1 MTRNEQ
7 DEKLNKLLGQ
17 SGSLAEK
24 TRLASELDDNRL
36 QIAASHSNYAKEE
49 LERRRT
55 ERATQAVE
63 RLGDKVTGLMET
75 IYRASQGIKE
85 KTDKLL
91 DLYDSMSQS
100 QARQQK
106 VVIALTIVLAV
117 STIIYT
123 GITWLSV
130 SAMREA
136 NDIQRQL
143 LQLQQAASST
153 QTVPDR
159 KIRSGQPLKL
169 E

>member
-7 DEKLNKLLGQ
+7 DEKLHKLLGQ

-24 TRLASELDDNRL
+24 TRLASELDDDRL

-75 IYRASQGIKE
+75 IYRASQGIQE
-85 KTDKLL
+85 KTDKLF

-106 VVIALTIVLAV
+106 VVIALTVVLAV

-159 KIRSGQPLKL
+159 KIRSGSH
-169 E
+169 